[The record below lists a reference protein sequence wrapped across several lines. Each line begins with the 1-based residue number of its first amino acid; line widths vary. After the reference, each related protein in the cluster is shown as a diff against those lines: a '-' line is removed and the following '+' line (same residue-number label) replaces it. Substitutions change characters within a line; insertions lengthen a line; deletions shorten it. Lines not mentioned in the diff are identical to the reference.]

1 VEWSRSG
8 DIATKFMSEI
18 SKSCGAERAKSAFR
32 GAFTLI
38 ELLVVVA
45 IIAILA
51 ALLLPALARA
61 KAQAQQTACLS
72 NLRQV
77 SLAGLIYLDET
88 QAGFPYNDPLATG
101 YQPTVAPMW
110 NIALANYGATEE
122 VQVCPSTRPQP
133 LTGDYEAGAADLDW
147 VCGGDGFP
155 FQLGSFG
162 ANGWL
167 TEFLTQAPLGFGGG
181 ANPGFFFPK
190 LSSVQKPAQTP
201 LFFDQNYIEA
211 IPLESDPAA
220 TDLYF
225 GQNPVTIQRVGM
237 GCCTIIRHGGRTA
250 SSSVPWTHGQ
260 PLPGAINMCFTDG
273 HGELVKL
280 PNLWNYYWHLNWK
293 PALVTGP

>member
-1 VEWSRSG
+1 
-8 DIATKFMSEI
+8 MSEI
-18 SKSCGAERAKSAFR
+18 TKVDRAENAK

-38 ELLVVVA
+38 ELMVVVA

-61 KAQAQQTACLS
+61 KMQAHQTACLS
-72 NLRQV
+72 NIRQV
-77 SLAGLIYLDET
+77 TVAGLMYLDDT
-88 QAGFPYNDPLATG
+88 QGGFPDNVPLAPG
-101 YQPTVAPMW
+101 YDPTVAPMW
-110 NIALANYGATEE
+110 NWALISYGAND
-122 VQVCPSTRPQP
+122 QVRLCPSTRSQSLAVIDAP
-133 LTGDYEAGAADLDW
+133 GAADLAW
-147 VCGGDGFP
+147 VGGMLGASEDSGIP
-155 FQLGSFG
+155 SQLGSYG
-162 ANGWL
+162 ANGWF
-167 TEFLTQAPLGFGGG
+167 TEFVSEGPPALGYGSY
-181 ANPGFFFPK
+181 PSFFFPK

-201 LFFDQNYIEA
+201 LFFDQNYVEA
-211 IPLESDPAA
+211 IPLETDPTA

-250 SSSVPWTHGQ
+250 SSSVPWTQGQ